1 MPRTSAVCLL
11 LVSVVLTAGACSVGR
26 PDRASSAAVPPGTP
40 TTARPSSPAAV
51 PALTEAQARA
61 ALVTETD
68 LGEPWIPTEGAATW
82 RDGLLKAQADRP
94 DCQRLLDTLY
104 SEELFGTTTRSR
116 AVTALDDTWDE
127 AQLRYQVVT
136 QRPADVDT
144 TLAWLRTLPNK
155 CASFTAT
162 TSQGDLRAGQV
173 SGLEL
178 PEIGDAREA
187 LRLTLAGESADGEFA
202 LTLDV
207 AAVRV
212 GDDALALTNGGIGNV
227 SADVTQ
233 GIAQLGA
240 ERLAEVRKR
249 GRAEV

>member
-1 MPRTSAVCLL
+1 MPRTPAVCLL
-11 LVSVVLTAGACSVGR
+11 LVSALLTAGACSVGR
-26 PDRASSAAVPPGTP
+26 PDRASSAAVPPGSP
-40 TTARPSSPAAV
+40 TAVQPPSAAAA

-82 RDGLLKAQADRP
+82 RDGLLKARANRP
-94 DCQRLLDTLY
+94 ECQRLLDTVY

-116 AVTALDDTWDE
+116 AVTALDDAWDE

-136 QRPADVDT
+136 QRPADVDS
-144 TLAWLRTLPNK
+144 TLAWLRTLPKK

-162 TSQGDLRAGQV
+162 TAQGAVRAGQV
-173 SGLEL
+173 SGFEL

-187 LRLTLAGESADGEFA
+187 LRLTLTGESADGEFT

-212 GDDALALTNGGIGNV
+212 GDDALALTNGGVGDV

-240 ERLAEVRKR
+240 ERLAEIRR
-249 GRAEV
+249 QGREQV